1 MIRVAGAMEATTR
14 REVVGA
20 STRPEFAP
28 KFRPP
33 ALSYSRDQS
42 RLRHSRA
49 IYVHWPIHGHLPAI
63 AIIAVAFITTIA
75 TVAAAITAIVTVAA
89 IAAIITIVAVAAAP
103 VVAAVV
109 GAGVPRGIR
118 SAVGTTIAVKAAI
131 MSRVIRRAMETTA
144 MPPSCIG
151 RDR

>member
-1 MIRVAGAMEATTR
+1 MIRVAGAMDATTR
-14 REVVGA
+14 REVMGA

-33 ALSYSRDQS
+33 ASSYSRDQS

-63 AIIAVAFITTIA
+63 AIIALAFITTIA
-75 TVAAAITAIVTVAA
+75 TVAAAIT
-89 IAAIITIVAVAAAP
+89 AIITIVAVAAAP

-109 GAGVPRGIR
+109 GAGVPRVIR
-118 SAVGTTIAVKAAI
+118 SAVGTTIAVKATI
-131 MSRVIRRAMETTA
+131 MSRVIRRALET
-144 MPPSCIG
+144 
-151 RDR
+151 

>member
-63 AIIAVAFITTIA
+63 AIIA
-75 TVAAAITAIVTVAA
+75 
-89 IAAIITIVAVAAAP
+89 AIITIVAVAAAP

-109 GAGVPRGIR
+109 GAGVPRVIR
-118 SAVGTTIAVKAAI
+118 SAVGTTIAVKATI
-131 MSRVIRRAMETTA
+131 MPRVIRRAMETTA

-151 RDR
+151 I

>member
-49 IYVHWPIHGHLPAI
+49 IYVPWPIHGHLPAI
-63 AIIAVAFITTIA
+63 AVMAVAFIPTRV
-75 TVAAAITAIVTVAA
+75 TVAAITGIVTVAA

-109 GAGVPRGIR
+109 GARVPGVIR
-118 SAVGTTIAVKAAI
+118 SAVETTIAVKAI
-131 MSRVIRRAMETTA
+131 VMSRVIRRATEATA
-144 MPPSCIG
+144 MPPSRLG
-151 RDR
+151 SDR

>member
-75 TVAAAITAIVTVAA
+75 TVAAAITAI
-89 IAAIITIVAVAAAP
+89 ITIVAVAAAP

-109 GAGVPRGIR
+109 GAGVPRVIR
-118 SAVGTTIAVKAAI
+118 SAVGTTIAVKATI
-131 MSRVIRRAMETTA
+131 MSRVIRRAMESTA

-151 RDR
+151 SDR